1 MRFLQQRSAEGI
13 AYDCPAAAGR
23 ESWRLRGRTVGWDAY
38 PPRRKRG
45 FDRARLFLK
54 GQCRM
59 GFPQH
64 AARPRT
70 LLGRSLPKGEWTGSG
85 AAFLVRPRRIVE
97 RRMTRGDAMNSYCDI
112 AASDGSGTMKA
123 YLAMPA
129 GKPKAGIVV
138 IQEIL
143 GVNKDIRAM
152 TDAWAANG
160 YAAIAPDLFWRL
172 KPGVELDA
180 DIPDEFQEGLDL
192 LQKFNA
198 DKGVE
203 DLAASIAALRSRG
216 CAKVGVVGYCLG
228 GRLAFLCAARTDS
241 DATVGYY
248 GVGLDNLLGE
258 RQNISKPLLLHI
270 ATRDKFS
277 PPEAQAKVRAALK
290 DNPLVTIYEYDAD
303 HAFARGSGSARV
315 PALAQQADERT
326 QAFFGDKL
334 A

>member
-1 MRFLQQRSAEGI
+1 
-13 AYDCPAAAGR
+13 
-23 ESWRLRGRTVGWDAY
+23 
-38 PPRRKRG
+38 
-45 FDRARLFLK
+45 
-54 GQCRM
+54 
-59 GFPQH
+59 
-64 AARPRT
+64 
-70 LLGRSLPKGEWTGSG
+70 
-85 AAFLVRPRRIVE
+85 
-97 RRMTRGDAMNSYCDI
+97 MNSYCDI
-112 AASDGSGTMKA
+112 AASDGSGSMKA
-123 YLAMPA
+123 YLGIPA

-143 GVNKDIRAM
+143 GVNKDVRAM
-152 TDAWAANG
+152 TDAWAASG

-192 LQKFNA
+192 MQKFNA
-198 DKGVE
+198 DKSVE

-315 PALAQQADERT
+315 PALAQQADART

>member
-1 MRFLQQRSAEGI
+1 
-13 AYDCPAAAGR
+13 
-23 ESWRLRGRTVGWDAY
+23 
-38 PPRRKRG
+38 
-45 FDRARLFLK
+45 
-54 GQCRM
+54 
-59 GFPQH
+59 
-64 AARPRT
+64 
-70 LLGRSLPKGEWTGSG
+70 
-85 AAFLVRPRRIVE
+85 
-97 RRMTRGDAMNSYCDI
+97 MNSYCDI
-112 AASDGSGTMKA
+112 AASDGSGSMKA

-172 KPGVELDA
+172 KPGVELD
-180 DIPDEFQEGLDL
+180 L
-192 LQKFNA
+192 LQKFSA
-198 DKGVE
+198 DKSVE
-203 DLAASIAALRSRG
+203 DLAASIATLRSRG

-228 GRLAFLCAARTDS
+228 GRLAFLCATRTDS

-277 PPEAQAKVRAALK
+277 PPETQAKVRAALK
-290 DNPLVTIYEYDAD
+290 DDPLVTIYEYDAD
-303 HAFARGSGSARV
+303 HAFARGSSSARV
-315 PALAQQADERT
+315 PAQAQQADART
-326 QAFFGDKL
+326 QAFFSDKL